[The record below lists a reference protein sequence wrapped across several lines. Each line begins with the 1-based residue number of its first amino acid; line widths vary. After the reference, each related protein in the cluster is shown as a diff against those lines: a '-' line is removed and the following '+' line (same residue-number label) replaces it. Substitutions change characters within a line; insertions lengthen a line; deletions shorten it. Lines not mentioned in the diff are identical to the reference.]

1 MTESAE
7 NYWFWKNKGRCVRC
21 HCRDALTM
29 NGHSLCGVCRDKKRI
44 IAREYA
50 HTHDVAAANR
60 EQYRRKREAG
70 LCVKCGKPALPGR
83 VRCLECTVKQKGRDR
98 QRNLER
104 HKDTNYPRG
113 GNGFCYMCNKKP
125 AIPGRRTC
133 PDCAEKCRNNLP
145 PPQPIPENHPWRR
158 DNRMVFRRG

>member
-21 HCRDALTM
+21 RDALTM
-29 NGHSLCGVCRDKKRI
+29 NGHSSCGVCRDKKRI
-44 IAREYA
+44 YALKYA

-70 LCVKCGKPALPGR
+70 LCVKCGKPALPER
-83 VRCLECTVKQKGRDR
+83 VRCLECTVKQKERDR

-125 AIPGRRTC
+125 AIAGRRFC
-133 PDCAEKCRNNLP
+133 ADCIEIVRRNLP
-145 PPQPIPENHPWRR
+145 LHPADAHPWRR
-158 DNRMVFRRG
+158 DNDSAFHHG